1 MHKRKKSNRPKRK
14 TYIPRIYRVC
24 FCLYEMQVVKGVK
37 TSGKGVDHEPFKGV
51 LHLLSKIS
59 MFCAL
64 FQNNQ
69 QLCEK

>member
-1 MHKRKKSNRPKRK
+1 MFNQLFQNSRPKVFK
-14 TYIPRIYRVC
+14 QVIFLKFSSISSITEEQKV
-24 FCLYEMQVVKGVK
+24 LYSFLSVN
-37 TSGKGVDHEPFKGV
+37 SHLKGV

-64 FQNNQ
+64 FQHNQ